1 MWAYGNRCSRR
12 SPRRSSSKARAPPS
26 LAASTRASGRGIG
39 GTRQKRC
46 TCERAIFGGRGGHRR
61 VGNKRQLLARGGMT
75 CAYTAREG
83 ALSSRAHAALG
94 NIRQAPI
101 RHRYVVLRARFLFSG
116 RWWQAAGAGGPRWEG
131 SGERALAAG
140 AHPSLFLSTWRKATR
155 QSSIESL
162 FSRRS
167 CRTRDWTFTSCR
179 SSHTRLK
186 FCAGQG
192 SRTQAVSFAC
202 RSHWGSAGAPLGFQ
216 SIWLGRAGTLPTV
229 ESGIARK
236 KRPPIMQST
245 QKSCPTKRSQS
256 QATVHQSHRRAK
268 SLEGYRKGAWGL
280 IDGGASE
287 VPSTNHSGPVRPR

>member
-1 MWAYGNRCSRR
+1 MYLRARNFRR
-12 SPRRSSSKARAPPS
+12 ARRPPPS
-26 LAASTRASGRGIG
+26 RQQTSAAGPWGHDMRVHSKGG
-39 GTRQKRC
+39 GT
-46 TCERAIFGGRGGHRR
+46 
-61 VGNKRQLLARGGMT
+61 LLQSPCSPWKHPAGT
-75 CAYTAREG
+75 
-83 ALSSRAHAALG
+83 H
-94 NIRQAPI
+94 QAPI
-101 RHRYVVLRARFLFSG
+101 RGATARFLFSG